1 MTGFF
6 EKHRKLFFY
15 LIAGIA
21 FITIYA
27 YNLLTPYLSDDYA
40 YLIDVRKAH
49 SLTDLVRQ
57 QYGEYLSNSGR
68 IIGQFNVRLSLSMD
82 KQIFNVINSLMFLL
96 LAFLIYANIQKR
108 KKYDSFVL
116 LTILSFLWLFSVE
129 FGQTMLW
136 ICGACNYLW
145 GSVIILLFITVYR
158 KLLQQP
164 DRKHAVLVG
173 AGMFLLGVLAGWCNE
188 NTSGGGLFLV
198 LLYSLNFWTD
208 RWKEKRK
215 TVYPFMVS
223 GIAGMCCGLIGS
235 RCC

>member
-1 MTGFF
+1 MKKINQDNREDIDLTGFF
-6 EKHRKLFFY
+6 EKNRKLFFY

-21 FITIYA
+21 FVTIYT

-49 SLTDLVRQ
+49 SLLDLVRQ

-158 KLLQQP
+158 RLLQQP
-164 DRKHAVLVG
+164 DRRHAVLVEPVCSCLAYWQAG
-173 AGMFLLGVLAGWCNE
+173 AMKTPPGEGCFLYC
-188 NTSGGGLFLV
+188 S
-198 LLYSLNFWTD
+198 
-208 RWKEKRK
+208 
-215 TVYPFMVS
+215 TV
-223 GIAGMCCGLIGS
+223 
-235 RCC
+235 